1 MQNSFHSS
9 RMKQSNRKKRL
20 NYRMKKKL
28 LALAIVAF
36 SAVLMVSC
44 SKADRVSHNLS
55 READELNITRRV
67 TVINGI
73 TNQIIF
79 QATGQMS
86 IEYVEERK
94 QLNIIALGENGE
106 YKKHIVGISDNVSYM
121 VEDIT
126 GMKGVDTK
134 YRLYFNPDMI
144 VPIEVKTAK

>member
-1 MQNSFHSS
+1 
-9 RMKQSNRKKRL
+9 
-20 NYRMKKKL
+20 MKKKL
-28 LALAIVAF
+28 FALAIVVF

-134 YRLYFNPDMI
+134 YRLYFNPDTI

>member
-1 MQNSFHSS
+1 
-9 RMKQSNRKKRL
+9 MKQSNRKKRL
-20 NYRMKKKL
+20 NYRTKKKL
-28 LALAIVAF
+28 FALAIVAF
-36 SAVLMVSC
+36 SAVSMVSC

>member
-1 MQNSFHSS
+1 
-9 RMKQSNRKKRL
+9 
-20 NYRMKKKL
+20 MKKKL
-28 LALAIVAF
+28 FALAIVVF

-94 QLNIIALGENGE
+94 QLYIIALGENGE

>member
-1 MQNSFHSS
+1 
-9 RMKQSNRKKRL
+9 
-20 NYRMKKKL
+20 MKKKL
-28 LALAIVAF
+28 FALAIVIF

-134 YRLYFNPDMI
+134 YRLYFNPDMV

>member
-1 MQNSFHSS
+1 
-9 RMKQSNRKKRL
+9 
-20 NYRMKKKL
+20 MKKKL
-28 LALAIVAF
+28 FALAIVVF
-36 SAVLMVSC
+36 SAVSMVSC

>member
-1 MQNSFHSS
+1 
-9 RMKQSNRKKRL
+9 MKQSNRKKRL

-28 LALAIVAF
+28 FALAIVAF
-36 SAVLMVSC
+36 SAALMVSC

>member
-1 MQNSFHSS
+1 
-9 RMKQSNRKKRL
+9 MKQYNRKKRL

-28 LALAIVAF
+28 LALAIVIF

>member
-1 MQNSFHSS
+1 
-9 RMKQSNRKKRL
+9 
-20 NYRMKKKL
+20 MKKKL
-28 LALAIVAF
+28 LALAIVVF

-134 YRLYFNPDMI
+134 YRLYFNPDMV

>member
-1 MQNSFHSS
+1 
-9 RMKQSNRKKRL
+9 
-20 NYRMKKKL
+20 MKKKL
-28 LALAIVAF
+28 FALAIVVF
-36 SAVLMVSC
+36 SAVLMISC

-121 VEDIT
+121 VEDVT

>member
-1 MQNSFHSS
+1 
-9 RMKQSNRKKRL
+9 MKQSNRKKRL

-28 LALAIVAF
+28 LALAIVAL

-94 QLNIIALGENGE
+94 QLNIIALSENGE

>member
-1 MQNSFHSS
+1 
-9 RMKQSNRKKRL
+9 
-20 NYRMKKKL
+20 MKKKL
-28 LALAIVAF
+28 FAFAIIVF
-36 SAVLMVSC
+36 SAVLMISC

-134 YRLYFNPDMI
+134 YRLYFNPDMV

>member
-1 MQNSFHSS
+1 
-9 RMKQSNRKKRL
+9 
-20 NYRMKKKL
+20 MKKKL
-28 LALAIVAF
+28 LALAIVIF
-36 SAVLMVSC
+36 SAVLMISC

>member
-1 MQNSFHSS
+1 
-9 RMKQSNRKKRL
+9 MKQYNRKKRL

-28 LALAIVAF
+28 LALAIVVF

-134 YRLYFNPDMI
+134 YRLYFNPDMV

>member
-1 MQNSFHSS
+1 
-9 RMKQSNRKKRL
+9 
-20 NYRMKKKL
+20 MKKKL
-28 LALAIVAF
+28 FALVIVVF

-44 SKADRVSHNLS
+44 SKSDRVSYNLS

-134 YRLYFNPDMI
+134 YRLYFNPDMV
-144 VPIEVKTAK
+144 VPIDVKLSK

>member
-1 MQNSFHSS
+1 
-9 RMKQSNRKKRL
+9 MKQSNRKKRL

-28 LALAIVAF
+28 LALAIVVF

-134 YRLYFNPDMI
+134 YRLYFNPDMV
-144 VPIEVKTAK
+144 VPIEVKVAK

>member
-1 MQNSFHSS
+1 
-9 RMKQSNRKKRL
+9 
-20 NYRMKKKL
+20 MKKKL
-28 LALAIVAF
+28 FALAIVVF

-121 VEDIT
+121 VEDVT

>member
-1 MQNSFHSS
+1 
-9 RMKQSNRKKRL
+9 
-20 NYRMKKKL
+20 MKKKL
-28 LALAIVAF
+28 FALAIVVF

-134 YRLYFNPDMI
+134 YRLYFNPDMV

>member
-1 MQNSFHSS
+1 
-9 RMKQSNRKKRL
+9 
-20 NYRMKKKL
+20 MKKKL
-28 LALAIVAF
+28 FAFAIVIF

-134 YRLYFNPDMI
+134 YRLYFNPDMV

>member
-1 MQNSFHSS
+1 
-9 RMKQSNRKKRL
+9 
-20 NYRMKKKL
+20 MKKKL
-28 LALAIVAF
+28 FALAIVVF

>member
-1 MQNSFHSS
+1 
-9 RMKQSNRKKRL
+9 
-20 NYRMKKKL
+20 MKKKL
-28 LALAIVAF
+28 FALAIVVF
-36 SAVLMVSC
+36 SAVLIVSC

>member
-9 RMKQSNRKKRL
+9 RMKQYDRKKRL

-36 SAVLMVSC
+36 SAALMVSC

-134 YRLYFNPDMI
+134 YRLYFNPDMV
-144 VPIEVKTAK
+144 VPIEVKVAK

>member
-1 MQNSFHSS
+1 
-9 RMKQSNRKKRL
+9 
-20 NYRMKKKL
+20 MKKKL
-28 LALAIVAF
+28 LALAIVVF

>member
-1 MQNSFHSS
+1 
-9 RMKQSNRKKRL
+9 MKQSNRKKRL

-106 YKKHIVGISDNVSYM
+106 YKNIS
-121 VEDIT
+121 
-126 GMKGVDTK
+126 
-134 YRLYFNPDMI
+134 
-144 VPIEVKTAK
+144 